1 MYWNKKKKQKRKKKN
16 LLDER
21 WHAVIF
27 AWLRIIMQGKRHDA
41 HTQHW
46 MTWKK
51 TKKTRTKKI
60 AVFRVPRFANYSLEI
75 RYFFYILHER
85 LPFILEPSGSPIIL
99 RLSLLQCACLF
110 FFVLFSRPNMGM
122 LKLQTIVALW
132 MNIWPRLLTK
142 CSFLSEC
149 LGVSKRKRERTGRKC
164 RTSPNKLFVLFL
176 EKNISIRIWVV
187 IGSEQETL
195 FFFLLY
201 FVVAAVCSSFY
212 LAFYSACLKGCFL

>member
-1 MYWNKKKKQKRKKKN
+1 MKDDTLWFLHGFVSLCKAS
-16 LLDER
+16 D
-21 WHAVIF
+21 VT
-27 AWLRIIMQGKRHDA
+27 
-41 HTQHW
+41 HTHSTEW
-46 MTWKK
+46 PEKK

-110 FFVLFSRPNMGM
+110 FFFVLFSRPNMGM

-149 LGVSKRKRERTGRKC
+149 LLGVSKRKRERTGRKC